1 MTMGFVDHFVKT
13 SRTIAITTNLNTA
26 EEIKDGGFIMVKK
39 QLFKLN
45 IKNILYTSLVTL
57 ACTISSSSFS
67 CL

>member
-57 ACTISSSSFS
+57 ACTISSNSLSS
-67 CL
+67 L

>member
-45 IKNILYTSLVTL
+45 IQNILYTSLVTL